1 MAGIVSASLSV
12 WMITQVYVLHKQR
25 REKKLEEMFAPQRE
39 QRQPTPSHSNESPRL
54 TLAVPV
60 RPER

>member
-1 MAGIVSASLSV
+1 
-12 WMITQVYVLHKQR
+12 MITQVYVLHKQR

-39 QRQPTPSHSNESPRL
+39 KRQPTPSHSNESPRL